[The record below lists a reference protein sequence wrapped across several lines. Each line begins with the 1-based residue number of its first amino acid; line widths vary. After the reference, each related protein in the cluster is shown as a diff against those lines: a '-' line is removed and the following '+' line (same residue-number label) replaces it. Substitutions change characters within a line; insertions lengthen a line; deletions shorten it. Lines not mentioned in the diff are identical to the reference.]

1 MTKLELIELIA
12 IIVLGIAL
20 GIYYTYKAIKNKWL
34 KKITNAIKE
43 GIAEAE
49 KTNANGEAKKA
60 YVMSHVQLV
69 CDKEGIPFELIKKL
83 VDKTI
88 EKFIEGYNAI
98 AKSK

>member
-12 IIVLGIAL
+12 IVVLGVGL
-20 GIYYTYKAIKNKWL
+20 GIYYIYKAIKNKWL
-34 KKITNAIKE
+34 KKITYAIKE

-49 KTNANGEAKKA
+49 KTKASGNTKKA
-60 YVMSHVQLV
+60 YVMNHIQLV

-98 AKSK
+98 VKSK

>member
-12 IIVLGIAL
+12 LIVLGVGL
-20 GIYYTYKAIKNKWL
+20 GIYYIYKAIKNNWL
-34 KKITNAIKE
+34 KKLTNAIKE

-49 KTNANGEAKKA
+49 KTNASGDAKKA

-88 EKFIEGYNAI
+88 EKFIEGYNTI